1 MSTIGEEANK
11 LKSHVTEYANHRIEL
26 VKLEALEKV
35 AELSANLSSSL
46 IFFFL
51 ILSFVMFGL
60 TSLSLTLGEI
70 WESYALGFSAVT
82 GLVLGMLMVGLI
94 FRKAIVKRPIQNMFV
109 RLLFK
114 NWKSDA

>member
-1 MSTIGEEANK
+1 MTKIGKEAYK
-11 LKSHVTEYANHRIEL
+11 LKDHVTDYASHQIEL

-51 ILSFVMFGL
+51 ILAFVMFGL
-60 TSLSLTLGEI
+60 TSLSLALGEF
-70 WESYALGFSAVT
+70 WGSYALGFSSVT
-82 GLVLGMLMVGLI
+82 GLVLVLLSIGLT
-94 FRKAIVKRPIQNMFV
+94 FRKQLVKNPIQNMFV

-114 NWKSDA
+114 NWKSNA